1 MAKKVDQFPEKPVNP
16 RLQRALS
23 ILREYKAGRLPDI
36 TRLVSSQV
44 PGNTTRIPIEGDAL
58 YLLVQCYQTRPRDQG
73 RFEAH
78 QCYTDVQYV
87 CDGQEC
93 IEVCDARTRLGT
105 QPPYD
110 EKGNVFFPVEAIPG
124 ERVILQA
131 GEGVV
136 LFPND
141 AHAACLRA
149 DSGEGQIVRKIVV
162 KVKDAHVPDA
172 AAGIV

>member
-1 MAKKVDQFPEKPVNP
+1 MARKVDQFAEEPANP
-16 RLQRALS
+16 RLQKALS
-23 ILREYKAGRLPDI
+23 ILREYRAGRLPDI
-36 TRLVSSQV
+36 TRLVSSQA

-58 YLLVQCYQTRPRDQG
+58 YLLVQCYRTRPRDQG

-78 QCYTDVQYV
+78 QSYTDIQYI

-105 QPPYD
+105 KPAYD
-110 EKGNVFFPVEAIPG
+110 DKGNIFFPLEAIAG
-124 ERVILQA
+124 ERVVLRA

-149 DSGEGQIVRKIVV
+149 DGGEGQIVRKIVV
-162 KVKDAHVPDA
+162 KVKDAHVPESVG
-172 AAGIV
+172 GIR